1 MVTRFSLPPRIIS
14 WVSLDA
20 AVFNKNQHHAFLD
33 IQAASSS
40 NLLA

>member
-1 MVTRFSLPPRIIS
+1 VPPAFSFL
-14 WVSLDA
+14 SLDA